1 MILIVAKQNISTS
14 DENPGVVLV
23 SCFIY
28 MKAAQQVFLIF
39 FFLIPC
45 FRVSFALEYDFALRF
60 TKIVSWI
67 IVSFQ
72 PTFLF

>member
-39 FFLIPC
+39 LFFGPM
-45 FRVSFALEYDFALRF
+45 F
-60 TKIVSWI
+60 
-67 IVSFQ
+67 
-72 PTFLF
+72 